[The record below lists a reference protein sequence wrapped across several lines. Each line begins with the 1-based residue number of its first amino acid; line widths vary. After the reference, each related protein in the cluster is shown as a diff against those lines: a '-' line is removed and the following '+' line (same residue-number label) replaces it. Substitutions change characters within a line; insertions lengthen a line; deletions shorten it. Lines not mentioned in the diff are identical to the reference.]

1 MMHAGDTSAI
11 ISATGWARLQVRWG
25 AGARWRAPGARWLDA
40 PEAADAH
47 QHGHHDA
54 AAADAAGSAERR
66 GEEGERTD
74 DIVVRVQRQQA
85 LIHHCPRADARPAL
99 ALRLRSRDAP
109 AATAWTHT
117 HRTPQPHM
125 SRQAS
130 RQQIRARSRVP
141 GPRGRPPGLAL
152 PFLTRKGL
160 KNEPR
165 TRLQPLSSF
174 PTRAFTEG
182 SRTWRD
188 SQLAGCRTR
197 EGASMPIDYSKW
209 NNLDDSD
216 DEEEAVKPKPAAAK
230 KVRVGRRSRS
240 LSAGARG
247 VQASLTADGGAR
259 GGRRWRRASRR

>member
-1 MMHAGDTSAI
+1 MNHEQGCN
-11 ISATGWARLQVRWG
+11 R
-25 AGARWRAPGARWLDA
+25 
-40 PEAADAH
+40 
-47 QHGHHDA
+47 
-54 AAADAAGSAERR
+54 
-66 GEEGERTD
+66 
-74 DIVVRVQRQQA
+74 
-85 LIHHCPRADARPAL
+85 
-99 ALRLRSRDAP
+99 
-109 AATAWTHT
+109 
-117 HRTPQPHM
+117 
-125 SRQAS
+125 
-130 RQQIRARSRVP
+130 
-141 GPRGRPPGLAL
+141 
-152 PFLTRKGL
+152 FL
-160 KNEPR
+160 
-165 TRLQPLSSF
+165 SF